1 MLDKLL
7 ELGTV
12 FDWISP
18 VMAAIQD
25 RLNGPSHTF
34 MIPDD
39 CGWSGFQIEYLL
51 KSHGIRPWRRMVIKH
66 MIMLTV
72 RLAQARYA
80 QYLLLRAQIPI
91 EYGLLEERASS
102 AAAGKP
108 RRAQNG
114 RAAPKAKPKRGIFA
128 ELSQVLDSLVDEV
141 EAMLGLRG

>member
-39 CGWSGFQIEYLL
+39 CGWSGFQIERLL
-51 KSHGIRPWRRMVIKH
+51 KSYGIKPWRRMIVKH

-72 RLAQARYA
+72 RLAQAHYA

-91 EYGLLEERASS
+91 EYGLLEERPGQ
-102 AAAGKP
+102 AAANKPGKVQG
-108 RRAQNG
+108 A
-114 RAAPKAKPKRGIFA
+114 RAAPKARPKRGIFA
-128 ELSQVLDSLVDEV
+128 ELAQVLDGLVDEV
-141 EAMLGLRG
+141 EAMLGLRN